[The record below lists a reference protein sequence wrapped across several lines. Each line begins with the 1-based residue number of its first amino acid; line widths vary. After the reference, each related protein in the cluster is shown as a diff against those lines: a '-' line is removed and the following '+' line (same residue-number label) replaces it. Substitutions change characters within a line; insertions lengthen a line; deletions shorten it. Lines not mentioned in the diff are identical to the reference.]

1 MKTRLTPEEYRELAE
16 EIDRLMRGG
25 RAPSP
30 QWMAERISEV
40 VAARPKRKAKKG
52 ARK

>member
-1 MKTRLTPEEYRELAE
+1 MPRLTPEEYRELAE
-16 EIDRLMRGG
+16 EIDRLMAGG

-30 QWMAERISEV
+30 QWLAERIAEV
-40 VAARPKRKAKKG
+40 VAARPKRPKKG

>member
-1 MKTRLTPEEYRELAE
+1 MSRRLTPEEYRELAE
-16 EIDRLMRGG
+16 EIDRLMQGG

-30 QWMAERISEV
+30 QWMAERIAEV
-40 VAARPKRKAKKG
+40 VSMRPKKPRKG